1 MREGIEALRHT
12 VQQLERGAAALLHAI
27 EVELERARHV
37 AVAARAGSAAW
48 RWN

>member
-12 VQQLERGAAALLHAI
+12 VQQLERGALLYAI

-37 AVAARAGSAAW
+37 ALAARAGSDAW